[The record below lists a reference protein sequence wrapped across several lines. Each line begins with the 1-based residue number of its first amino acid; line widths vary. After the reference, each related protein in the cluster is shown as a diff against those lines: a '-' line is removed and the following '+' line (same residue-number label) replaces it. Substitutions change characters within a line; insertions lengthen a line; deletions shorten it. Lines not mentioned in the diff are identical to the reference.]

1 MPTTTSRLIPLIA
14 VLTLSAVLAACNG
27 DKQAETPAQTTPAA
41 QPEAVAKAP
50 IAPGKQ
56 LETPLPDGIVV
67 SVPYN
72 AVYDKNLPAKD
83 GSPRRR
89 VIVEFLDGDVN
100 TVGAGLDEQ
109 FTRAGYRKGKPR
121 DEKGGTRVNYARK
134 ADGSKVSVLI
144 RPRVD
149 QRFRDDRALG
159 TVSFSWAPPKQ

>member
-1 MPTTTSRLIPLIA
+1 MPTTTPRLLPIA
-14 VLTLSAVLAACNG
+14 AVIALSAVLAACGG
-27 DKQAETPAQTTPAA
+27 DKQAETPAQPATVE
-41 QPEAVAKAP
+41 QPEAKAP
-50 IAPGKQ
+50 VAPGKQ

-72 AVYDKNLPAKD
+72 TVYDKNLPAKD
-83 GSPRRR
+83 GSSRRR
-89 VIVEFLDGDVN
+89 VIVEFLAGDVN
-100 TVGAGLDEQ
+100 SIGADLDKQ
-109 FTRAGYRKGKPR
+109 FSGAGYRKGKPR

-149 QRFRDDRALG
+149 QRFRDERALG